1 MVINDA
7 YNANPLSM
15 HAAIDALLA
24 VPASR
29 RVAVIGRMA
38 ELGAEGPD
46 EHRAVGRRLAEA
58 GVEVVGFAVPEY
70 GGTTVESIDEAV
82 GAIGNLG
89 SETAVLVKA
98 SRVAGLERLADAL
111 LG

>member
-24 VPASR
+24 VDCSR

-38 ELGAEGPD
+38 ELGDEGPA
-46 EHRAVGRRLAEA
+46 EHQAVGERLAAA
-58 GVEVVGFAVPEY
+58 GVTVIGYDVPEY
-70 GGTTVESIDEAV
+70 GGTTVSTIEEAV
-82 GAIGNLG
+82 AALG
-89 SETAVLVKA
+89 SLRDDTAVLVKA
-98 SRVAGLERLADAL
+98 SRVAGLERLAAAL
-111 LG
+111 VG